1 METRDKL
8 DQKTIL
14 LFNKRGGKVVKAAE
28 GISGGMLMFF
38 ALQNVTKGRIGILIH
53 NDDAQISDVFIGGNY
68 NMPTHIDLE
77 RGQITEYLGDYVID
91 DQHVNVPLI
100 MDKVT
105 SWKNNSKNA

>member
-1 METRDKL
+1 MKTRDKL

-53 NDDAQISDVFIGGNY
+53 NDDAQISDVFIGEEYG
-68 NMPTHIDLE
+68 PGHIDLE
-77 RGQITEYLGDYVID
+77 KKQITEYLGEYVID
-91 DQHVNVPLI
+91 DQHINVPLI
-100 MDKVT
+100 MDKVD